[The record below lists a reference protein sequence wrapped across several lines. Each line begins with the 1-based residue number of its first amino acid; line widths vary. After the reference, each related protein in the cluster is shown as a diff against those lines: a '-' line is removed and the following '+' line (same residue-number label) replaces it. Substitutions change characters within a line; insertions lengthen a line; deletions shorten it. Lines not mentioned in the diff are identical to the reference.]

1 MRGLAASPDNSRPQS
16 LLCCYLPLQWSSF
29 PGSLK
34 GFPSPKQLCEVVFFF
49 LSNNMFAMC
58 FIFTPPAFRSPALDL
73 WLLFWPL
80 NQCSRCILDSTFI
93 GFCPVTFR
101 VFFFF
106 RKKRENVISTLRY
119 WISMHY
125 AHVNRNWRMIGLCS
139 CDLMIV
145 SVKDVEDGGWFEGS
159 GIRSKGHY
167 GIAVCAPHLL
177 IIPCRQ
183 FQLYHHL
190 IAWAFECDLTFDANY
205 PPIFFLKKRTL
216 TSHSKFKR
224 FDSFREK
231 KKEKCSMSK

>member
-1 MRGLAASPDNSRPQS
+1 MRGLAASTDISRPQS
-16 LLCCYLPLQWSSF
+16 SLCCYLPLRWSSF

-73 WLLFWPL
+73 WLLFWSL

-93 GFCPVTFR
+93 GFCPMTFR
-101 VFFFF
+101 GFFFSKEE
-106 RKKRENVISTLRY
+106 RKRDFNTPLLNI
-119 WISMHY
+119 H
-125 AHVNRNWRMIGLCS
+125 ALCTCQSQLTGDWLYS

-159 GIRSKGHY
+159 GIWSKGHY
-167 GIAVCAPHLL
+167 GIAVCPPHLL
-177 IIPCRQ
+177 IISWRQ

-190 IAWAFECDLTFDANY
+190 ITWAFEHDLTFDANY
-205 PPIFFLKKRTL
+205 HFLKKRTL
-216 TSHSKFKR
+216 TAHSKFKR

-231 KKEKCSMSK
+231 KKEKCKNVSMSK